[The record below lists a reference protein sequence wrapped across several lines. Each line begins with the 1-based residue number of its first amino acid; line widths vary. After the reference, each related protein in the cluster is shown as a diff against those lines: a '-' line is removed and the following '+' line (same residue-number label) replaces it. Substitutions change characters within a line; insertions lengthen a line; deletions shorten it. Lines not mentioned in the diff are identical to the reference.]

1 MQTLER
7 AIAIAAE
14 AHAGQIDRIGA
25 PYILHPLRLMMK
37 MDSMAGMI
45 VAVLHDVVE
54 DNIAWTLPRL
64 QQEGFGREI
73 IDGVDAMTRRQ
84 DETYPQYI
92 LRVAGNK
99 LAKTVKMHDL
109 EDNINIRK
117 FTEQTEEDRN
127 RIRKYESALNTLK
140 AMREDAS

>member
-25 PYILHPLRLMMK
+25 PYILHPLRLMLK

-84 DETYPQYI
+84 DETYEQYI
-92 LRVAGNK
+92 LRVAGNR
-99 LAKTVKMHDL
+99 LAKAVKMHDL

-117 FTEQTEEDRN
+117 FVEKTDDDRY
-127 RIRKYESALNTLK
+127 RIRKYESALNKLK
-140 AMREDAS
+140 AMEEDVS

>member
-37 MDSMAGMI
+37 MDSIGGMI

-54 DNIAWTLPRL
+54 DNIAWPLPRL
-64 QQEGFGREI
+64 HQEGFGREI

-92 LRVAGNK
+92 LRVAENR
-99 LAKTVKMHDL
+99 LAKAVKMHDL

-117 FTEQTEEDRN
+117 FIEQTEEDRY

-140 AMREDAS
+140 AMEAGT

>member
-14 AHAGQIDRIGA
+14 AHTGQIDRIGA

-37 MDSMAGMI
+37 MGSMAGMI

-54 DNIAWTLPRL
+54 DNVAWTLPRL
-64 QQEGFGREI
+64 QQEGFSPEI

-84 DETYPQYI
+84 GETYPQYI
-92 LRVAGNK
+92 RRVAENK
-99 LAKTVKMHDL
+99 LAKAVKMHDL

-117 FTEQTEEDRN
+117 ITEPTEDDKH
-127 RIRKYESALNTLK
+127 RIVKYENALKMLK
-140 AMREDAS
+140 AMEEDAS